1 MNELASLPKPPDAVR
16 IVLSVVIRMFDEV
29 SSDWA
34 VIKNYIKKR
43 DFITNVLNFDPRNI
57 SGDKRSG
64 IEKEI
69 QKNQNFFVKETI
81 YRASLAAGPL
91 ADWTK
96 AILRY
101 SKVVESIKPL
111 ESELNKLMKALEGSK
126 RRVI

>member
-1 MNELASLPKPPDAVR
+1 
-16 IVLSVVIRMFDEV
+16 MFGQFSTEW
-29 SSDWA
+29 ST
-34 VIKNYIKKR
+34 IKNFIKKR

-57 SGDKRSG
+57 GGDLRSA
-64 IEKEI
+64 IQKEI
-69 QKNQNFFVKETI
+69 QKNQNFFAKETI

-111 ESELNKLMKALEGSK
+111 ETELNKLMKAL
-126 RRVI
+126 

>member
-1 MNELASLPKPPDAVR
+1 M
-16 IVLSVVIRMFDEV
+16 
-29 SSDWA
+29 
-34 VIKNYIKKR
+34 
-43 DFITNVLNFDPRNI
+43 NFDPRNI
-57 SGDKRSG
+57 SGDMRSG

-69 QKNQNFFVKETI
+69 QKNQNYFVKETI

-111 ESELNKLMKALEGSK
+111 ESELNKLMKALDGSK